1 MARIRCGVRC
11 AVGAAAA
18 TLAAL
23 AWRLATFFCEANWL
37 AVGALSIPSS
47 SSSSGAVRV
56 FSQGVQNSDGEQIQP
71 PGFWRATGGDH
82 GPSTAISDMGFCTA
96 RIGFC
101 FSCSAVLGVHKRNR
115 RRRICFFCGIV
126 TRGGINAKVVAV
138 HVLVVVALGAHFR
151 FKPRKFLEVCPKVGY
166 EPSSWG

>member
-1 MARIRCGVRC
+1 
-11 AVGAAAA
+11 
-18 TLAAL
+18 LAAL

-101 FSCSAVLGVHKRNR
+101 FILPPMARRGPPRRGYPRCSSCVSILSESRGYNNSRKHK
-115 RRRICFFCGIV
+115 
-126 TRGGINAKVVAV
+126 KSY
-138 HVLVVVALGAHFR
+138 VLVYMRPQVAHTLCA
-151 FKPRKFLEVCPKVGY
+151 
-166 EPSSWG
+166 